1 MADYRYVPKEKQR
14 PYDRDTG
21 SGFDVSSFVDKNKR
35 TIKITLGIF
44 GLFLLLYFV
53 GSSITGNMFLSEQD
67 KIMTANS
74 DFPRLSK
81 FDANKAYYL
90 CGNDIAIA
98 KEQRDNFQ
106 SNLAATSLNLDTCT
120 TQKTALQA
128 NFDTTTASLSVCITN
143 LTTCMEDNVELQNH
157 LDLAEAERD
166 SFEEDL
172 DELQADFDKIADRY
186 ANKKCCYLDENSEWE
201 YSAYRIYSDGDNVK
215 CLVDD
220 SDYDDAIDLDC

>member
-166 SFEEDL
+166 QFSDDL
-172 DELQADFDKIADRY
+172 DELEDDYYDLAQTFADR
-186 ANKKCCYLDENSEWE
+186 KCCEPDENGTYMYVSFK
-201 YSAYRIYSDGDNVK
+201 IKNDNVY
-215 CLVDD
+215 CRDEDD
-220 SDYDDAIDLDC
+220 KVYGNDLNC